1 MDTPGYGD
9 NLDATDDFRKIKD
22 FIQRQY
28 EALYD
33 AQSSTPRCHDSLVTC
48 CLYFIA
54 PHRIKENDIRFM
66 QEVSKMVPVVP
77 VIAKADTM
85 TRDETRR

>member
-1 MDTPGYGD
+1 MWLQIILLQAG
-9 NLDATDDFRKIKD
+9 FRSWA
-22 FIQRQY
+22 R
-28 EALYD
+28 
-33 AQSSTPRCHDSLVTC
+33 HDSLVTC

-66 QEVSKMVPVVP
+66 QEVSKMVPIVP